1 VKLCTFEVRSRL
13 GAFERLG
20 VLVSEGEQVLDANLA
35 YALMATERGDGHPQ
49 AYALADATVP
59 AQMIQYLENGEVS
72 DKALRETLERLG
84 PRASDAALVGPA
96 EEQIVHGVS
105 DVRLLSP
112 LPRPNSMRDCLAFEE
127 HLKNAAKGR
136 EIPQVWYE
144 IPIYYKGNADTV
156 AGPDDE
162 VEWPSYTQL
171 LDYELEFAA
180 VIGKEG
186 RDVSKEDAW
195 ALIAGYT
202 IFNDVSAR
210 DIQMKEMQGML
221 GPAKGKDMD
230 GGNVLGPVLV
240 TADEW
245 DPRDGKEM
253 IARVNGE
260 EWSRGKTD
268 TMHHDFGA
276 IVSYISQGETL
287 HVGDVIG
294 SGTVGTGCGLELGR
308 FPQPGDTIELE
319 VEGIGVLRNRFV
331 KTD

>member
-1 VKLCTFEVRSRL
+1 MKLCTFEVGSRFGTL
-13 GAFERLG
+13 ERLG
-20 VLVSEGEQVLDANLA
+20 VLADGSRVLDANLA
-35 YALMATERGDGHPQ
+35 YALMLASRDEHPQ
-49 AYALADATVP
+49 PYAAADAALPADMLGYLANGDVSSRALAEA
-59 AQMIQYLENGEVS
+59 LEW
-72 DKALRETLERLG
+72 LG
-84 PRASDAALVGPA
+84 PRASDGIQGPDD
-96 EEQIVHGVS
+96 EQIAY
-105 DVRLLSP
+105 DLKEVRLLSP

-136 EIPQVWYE
+136 EIPAVWYE

-156 AGPDDE
+156 AGPDDD

-171 LDYELEFAA
+171 LDYELEFGA

-186 RDVSKEDAW
+186 RDISKGDAW
-195 ALIAGYT
+195 GHIAGYT

-245 DPRDGKEM
+245 DPREGHEM
-253 IARVNGE
+253 VARVNGE
-260 EWSRGKTD
+260 EWSRGKTSA
-268 TMHHDFGA
+268 MHHDFA
-276 IVSYISQGETL
+276 TIVSYMSMGETL
-287 HVGDVIG
+287 RVGDVIG
-294 SGTVGTGCGLELGR
+294 SGTVGTGCGLELGK

-319 VEGIGVLRNRFV
+319 IDGIGVLKNRFV
-331 KTD
+331 KPD